1 MGLIVPSGCEL
12 PANKRGKDVKDT
24 VSLSAIK
31 GRSILTALVLLLLAS
46 SCGTDSTSPSNP
58 KQLLA
63 PAAQSARQEAVV
75 RQPRDETVERLASK
89 LRAEAGFSSNVSAV
103 REALALGG
111 ISTWDGKQTITSAAA
126 PAASSLAIPEET
138 IALALEARHR
148 ATAGRLTLAQLG
160 EMLRDLGWPFKP
172 GTPPGVQLQWIL
184 EGWVKDGFA
193 APNQP
198 LSFAPLFVQKLA
210 ATQKPPVNLADSHSY
225 APEELRLTLLELYLF
240 ASHFDRLR
248 EAGSAPKASTRS
260 SWLGQTVCA
269 ASPCEEAKK
278 WWGDKVVKD
287 AVDWGQLIAGEAV
300 GAGLDKGLGL
310 AGLTEGQIA
319 NLGKALTALNIAG
332 TLSKL
337 VAVYGDVQL
346 AVTIESDNPI
356 HKMLKSEPR
365 LLSGFKATT
374 GLNDA
379 EWEEYKK
386 NLAPSEAWQAV
397 RDCLATAGLPNLPNL
412 ADVGKDAEAWSVE
425 WRLIKGMPHGF
436 MSLDVN
442 DFYLPGQWEMK
453 LKRETD
459 HSASAMLLVDITE
472 EKGKSHTGSVKK
484 GQVVAEA
491 ALETAAPPSIGTF
504 ISAMKGPLGL
514 GQSLAELGAGWIL
527 EMFPP
532 KAYAVLDVT
541 YHEPAGG
548 WSGTI
553 SYTYRKAFDNTETN
567 NYGRFPAHNRDAETH
582 SEDFALQVGFSQLE
596 TATGPEEIHVLNG
609 DANVTYFREMLNESK
624 TQKETCKRG
633 NIVDLIYT
641 SRAETR
647 ANWGGPLKA
656 RLMLQKGGAYEV
668 SIDALPT
675 LPATEVSEWSQ
686 IGWSACEQQK
696 SGDKSTS
703 KREVAA
709 VSSGKVFSGN
719 MDPRQPDVIKGTYE
733 RKLGDDTTVKMT
745 WNLARK

>member
-1 MGLIVPSGCEL
+1 MKNNASFGRS
-12 PANKRGKDVKDT
+12 
-24 VSLSAIK
+24 K
-31 GRSILTALVLLLLAS
+31 GRSILIALALLLLIS
-46 SCGTDSTSPSNP
+46 GCGTDSTSPSNP
-58 KQLLA
+58 KQRLA
-63 PAAQSARQEAVV
+63 PAARPAQQQAIA
-75 RQPRDETVERLASK
+75 RQPRNETVERLASK
-89 LRAEAGFSSNVSAV
+89 LRAEAGFSSNLSAV

-111 ISTWDGKQTITSAAA
+111 IATWDGKQTITPAAA

-138 IALALEARHR
+138 VALALEARHR

-160 EMLRDLGWPFKP
+160 EMLRDLGWPFKG

-184 EGWVKDGFA
+184 EGWVKDGLA
-193 APNQP
+193 APNKP
-198 LSFAPLFVQKLA
+198 LSFASLFVHKLA
-210 ATQKPPVNLADSHSY
+210 TAQKPPVNLADSRSY

-248 EAGSAPKASTRS
+248 VAGSASKASNRS
-260 SWLGQTVCA
+260 FWLGQTVYA

-300 GAGLDKGLGL
+300 GAGLDQGLGL
-310 AGLTEGQIA
+310 AGLTEGQLA
-319 NLGKALTALNIAG
+319 NLGKALAALNIAG
-332 TLSKL
+332 MLTKL

-346 AVTIESDNPI
+346 VVTVESDNPI
-356 HKMLKSEPR
+356 HKMLESEPR
-365 LLSGFKATT
+365 LLSGFKATA

-386 NLAPSEAWQAV
+386 NLAPSEAMQAV

-412 ADVGKDAEAWSVE
+412 ADMGKEAEVWSVQ

-459 HSASAMLLVDITE
+459 HSASAMLLVDITQ
-472 EKGKSHTGSVKK
+472 EKGKSHTGSEKK

-532 KAYAVLDVT
+532 KAYGVLDVT
-541 YHEPAGG
+541 YHEPSGG

-553 SYTYRKAFDNTETN
+553 SYSYRKASDNTVTDKL
-567 NYGRFPAHNRDAETH
+567 GFFPAHNRDAETH
-582 SEDFALQVGFSQLE
+582 SEDLTFQVGFSQLE
-596 TATGPEEIHVLNG
+596 VATGPEEIHVLNG
-609 DANVTYFREMLNESK
+609 DANVTYFRETINESR
-624 TQKETCKRG
+624 TQKETCRRG
-633 NIVDLIYT
+633 NIVDLFYT
-641 SRAETR
+641 SRNETR
-647 ANWGGPLKA
+647 ADWGGPLKA
-656 RLMLQKGGAYEV
+656 RLMLTKGGAYEV
-668 SIDALPT
+668 TIASLPY

-696 SGDKSTS
+696 TGDKSTS

-709 VSSGKVFSGN
+709 ASSGKVFSGN
-719 MDPRQPDVIKGTYE
+719 IDPRQPDAIKGSYE
-733 RKLGDDTTVKMT
+733 RKLGNDTTAKTT
-745 WNLARK
+745 WNLTRK